1 MLCGTPNDL
10 LTETGKDHIIAWAEF
25 NYDKPH
31 PLLLVSLR
39 GSKVTFRMMAA
50 KECSSLT
57 GASVAGGGTSSVLT
71 AAVKDSA
78 GGSNSNSPQVSKKV

>member
-1 MLCGTPNDL
+1 MDDGSIDNT
-10 LTETGKDHIIAWAEF
+10 
-25 NYDKPH
+25 Y
-31 PLLLVSLR
+31 LR
-39 GSKVTFRMMAA
+39 KYVLSMMVA

-71 AAVKDSA
+71 AAVRDSA